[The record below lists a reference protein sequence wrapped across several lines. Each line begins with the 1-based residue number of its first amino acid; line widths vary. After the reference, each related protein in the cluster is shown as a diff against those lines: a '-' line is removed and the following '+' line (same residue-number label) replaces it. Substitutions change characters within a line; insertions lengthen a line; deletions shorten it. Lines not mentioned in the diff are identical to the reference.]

1 MGCAKIRAMQ
11 PGLVFY
17 LVLQFVSVSVLP
29 LTFRFFT
36 QLADRGYFLN
46 KALGVLLVSLIFW
59 LGTSFGLLR
68 NEIGGAW
75 LALLLLALVASF
87 GVLSR
92 EGSRDLRD
100 WLVSNYSIVLT
111 GELLFLIV
119 FAGWAL
125 VRSYDP
131 GIQHTEQPMD
141 LMFLNALWSSP
152 TFPPRDP
159 WLAGY
164 AISYYYFGYWMLNTL
179 GRLASLPPEFVYNLG
194 QACWCGLL
202 LLGSF
207 GIGYNLWA
215 RRMHDQ
221 GGDASMPRAGAYLC
235 GLLSALLVAVMGNLQ
250 ILLEL
255 AHSAGWD
262 IRKLAT
268 WFDVHNFPP
277 SAASITGDP
286 WWWWRSSRV
295 IQDYTWS
302 GQHIE
307 VIDEFPAFSYVLG
320 DNHPHLLA
328 MPFVLLAVGLGLNL
342 FLARERA
349 PWQEGP
355 GTVLLVWRDLLRCI
369 PLGSHGLLLLIG
381 CSGALFFLNSWDYP
395 GGWLLLV
402 LCFLS
407 ALRFGGGVADP
418 PLRALWTTLLFGIL
432 LAVGALVLYF
442 PFLLTGQS
450 QVTGLVA
457 NLLHPTYFP
466 QFVLMFGAFLPG
478 LGSLIILAWREQH
491 PSIRHLWGSVLLIL
505 GYTPAFSRDQP
516 DAIGERRRRA
526 ESTSAALGLG
536 YWRFG
541 CGSPLDQAVSDFR
554 GSGASPGSGDR
565 TFMGEMGADFQG
577 SRCVRIQIETERSGP
592 GFCPRTIGGGTAAV
606 VRTRMGLS
614 WRQLQH
620 AHEYRFQVLLS
631 GLGAAWGQ
639 FRLRLASL
647 NSIQLPSHVLG
658 SPGPAPDGG
667 WNALY
672 SDRCVYQDFWFRILV
687 HDKRARTFV
696 LEGS

>member
-1 MGCAKIRAMQ
+1 MEVGCAKIRAMQ

-442 PFLLTGQS
+442 PFLLTAQS

-505 GYTPAFSRDQP
+505 GIPLLFLGISLMRLVSDAGGQSQLLLP
-516 DAIGERRRRA
+516 SGLAIGASDVVLHWIRLCL
-526 ESTSAALGLG
+526 TFVVLGL
-536 YWRFG
+536 
-541 CGSPLDQAVSDFR
+541 LL
-554 GSGASPGSGDR
+554 
-565 TFMGEMGADFQG
+565 
-577 SRCVRIQIETERSGP
+577 
-592 GFCPRTIGGGTAAV
+592 AV
-606 VRTRMGLS
+606 VIALLWERWVRTSRALDASESKLKPRDPALDFALVLSAVALLLLFVPEWAYLGDNFNTRMNTVFKFYYQA
-614 WRQLQH
+614 W
-620 AHEYRFQVLLS
+620 ALLGVS
-631 GLGAAWGQ
+631 SAYVPLTSCFAQ
-639 FRLRLASL
+639 FDPASFPRPWQPWAC
-647 NSIQLPSHVLG
+647 S
-658 SPGPAPDGG
+658 
-667 WNALY
+667 
-672 SDRCVYQDFWFRILV
+672 
-687 HDKRARTFV
+687 
-696 LEGS
+696 